1 MAIIVQDFVVSNTAD
16 FTGKV
21 LVDGADHN
29 NLVNEATPASDAN
42 SSKGLI
48 VTSRD
53 GVGDVPDVP
62 DVALYAKYAG
72 YIWVRR
78 LLNDTSKLYVWIP
91 TIAPDPVFDN
101 WVDTAADLSSILT
114 DIGTIQADITA
125 LQILVAAAQAR
136 ANSAY
141 DLATEALAA
150 AQTAETNAANALA
163 TATTAQTRADD
174 AYDLATL
181 ANTNLTTFIGRFK
194 LYDSGLIDLVLGA
207 EILNAVHSLGG
218 YPTSVRAFL
227 VCTAVGGDSIFAEGD
242 SLDVSYFAT
251 SNPTVLASNNIVP
264 KTWLDLVFN
273 TTNVV
278 AKISAFAPAF
288 CSGQSGGGS
297 GIDSTKW
304 KLRIYAQ
311 RFV

>member
-16 FTGKV
+16 FTGKA

-29 NLVNEATPASDAN
+29 NLVNEAIPASDAN

-78 LLNDTSKLYVWIP
+78 LLDDTFKMYVWVP
-91 TIAPDPVFDN
+91 SIAPDPVFDN
-101 WVDTAADLSSILT
+101 WVDTAADLSGILT
-114 DIGTIQADITA
+114 DISAVQADITA
-125 LQILVAAAQAR
+125 LYALVAAAQAR

-141 DLATEALAA
+141 DLATDALAKA
-150 AQTAETNAANALA
+150 ETAETDAANAVAVA
-163 TATTAQTRADD
+163 TAAQTRADD

-181 ANTNLTTFIGRFK
+181 ANTNLTAFIARFK
-194 LYDSGLIDLVLGA
+194 LYDSGLIDLILGT
-207 EILNAVHSLGG
+207 EILNIAHNLGG
-218 YPTSVRAFL
+218 YPTVFKATL
-227 VCTAVGGDSIFAEGD
+227 VCIANDAEYIAGDEYPIT
-242 SLDVSYFAT
+242 YFASGNAGVVNT
-251 SNPTVLASNNIVP
+251 DAIQP
-264 KTWLDLVFN
+264 KTWINLAFS
-273 TTNVV
+273 TTNVK
-278 AKISAFAPAF
+278 AHIT
-288 CSGQSGGGS
+288 GGNIRATSSVTGVT
-297 GIDSTKW
+297 GDIDITKW